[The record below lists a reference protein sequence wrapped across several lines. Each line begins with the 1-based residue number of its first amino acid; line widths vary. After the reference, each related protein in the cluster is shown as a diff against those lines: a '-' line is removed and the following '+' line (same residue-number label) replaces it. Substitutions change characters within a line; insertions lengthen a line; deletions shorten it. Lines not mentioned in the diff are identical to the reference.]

1 MQIIEFP
8 YSGGTDKYSKQRAH
22 AIQYK
27 TKVTKYLH
35 KVKKNNKL
43 VAQVYTDFVPLD
55 IFWRAYNYDIKPE
68 TMAHYILTENVSKL
82 VDNIGRG
89 WEDL

>member
-1 MQIIEFP
+1 MNIIEFP
-8 YSGGTDKYSKQRAH
+8 YSGGSGKYRSQRAH

-27 TKVTKYLH
+27 SKVTKYLQ

-43 VAQVYTDFVPLD
+43 VAQTYTDFIPLD

-68 TMAHYILTENVSKL
+68 TVAHYILTENIPAL
-82 VDNIGRG
+82 IDNIGRG

>member
-1 MQIIEFP
+1 MQIIELP
-8 YSGGTDKYSKQRAH
+8 YGGGTDKYLNQRKC
-22 AIQYK
+22 AIKYK
-27 TKVTKYLH
+27 SKVTKYIQKTQKH
-35 KVKKNNKL
+35 SKL
-43 VAQVYTDFVPLD
+43 VAQVYTDFIPLD

-68 TMAHYILTENVSKL
+68 VTAHYILTKNISKL

>member
-1 MQIIEFP
+1 MNIIEFP
-8 YSGGTDKYSKQRAH
+8 YSGGSSKYRNQRAH

-27 TKVTKYLH
+27 SKVTKYLH

-43 VAQVYTDFVPLD
+43 VAQTYTDLIPLD

-68 TMAHYILTENVSKL
+68 TVAHYILTEHIPEL

>member
-8 YSGGTDKYSKQRAH
+8 YSAGTDRYRNQRAH

-27 TKVTKYLH
+27 LKVTKYIQ
-35 KVKKNNKL
+35 KVKKKNKL
-43 VAQVYTDFVPLD
+43 VAQVYTDFIPLD

-68 TMAHYILTENVSKL
+68 TTGHYILTENVSKL
-82 VDNIGRG
+82 IDYIGRG
-89 WEDL
+89 WEEY

>member
-8 YSGGTDKYSKQRAH
+8 YSGAGSKYEHQRIC
-22 AIQYK
+22 AIKYK
-27 TKVTKYLH
+27 SKVTKYLH

-68 TMAHYILTENVSKL
+68 TTAHYILTENVSKL

>member
-8 YSGGTDKYSKQRAH
+8 YSGGTSKYRSQRAY

-27 TKVTKYLH
+27 SKVTKYLQ
-35 KVKKNNKL
+35 KVKKNSKL
-43 VAQVYTDFVPLD
+43 VAQVYTDLVPLD
-55 IFWRAYNYDIKPE
+55 IFWRAYNYDIRPE
-68 TMAHYILTENVSKL
+68 TTAHYILTENISAL

-89 WEDL
+89 WENL

>member
-8 YSGGTDKYSKQRAH
+8 YSGGTDKYRKQRTR
-22 AIQYK
+22 AIRYK
-27 TKVTKYLH
+27 TKVTKYIQ
-35 KVKKNNKL
+35 KIQKKSKL
-43 VAQVYTDFVPLD
+43 VAQVYTDCIPLD

-68 TMAHYILTENVSKL
+68 TTAHYILTENISKL
-82 VDNIGRG
+82 IDNIGRG